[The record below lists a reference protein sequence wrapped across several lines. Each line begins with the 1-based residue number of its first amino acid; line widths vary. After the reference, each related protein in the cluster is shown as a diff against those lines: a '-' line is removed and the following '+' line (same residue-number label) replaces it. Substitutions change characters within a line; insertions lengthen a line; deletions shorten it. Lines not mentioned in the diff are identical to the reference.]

1 MSYRILTKNAVE
13 NTNIDGARDHNF
25 NAGRRSGIVQG
36 ALNSGNLFLS
46 ANNTIALDTCEL
58 RLCGHRV
65 VIDNAEYKTFYNQPS
80 VPIRYSLVAQIIV
93 SNNGESVSFDLKTQL
108 STIPLVQN
116 DLDKNINGTYEL
128 EIGRFTQ
135 LTDGTLTDVVRTAD
149 LITGGGN
156 NDSEYIRIGTV
167 TTNKIS
173 PELDAD
179 VDIENT
185 INPDDNK
192 PQTNF
197 TFNLPTSVGTVV
209 SVNGEEKTS
218 INTDITPIA
227 SSENLI
233 TSGGVHDYPAVT
245 FAESERQK
253 SKNLFDYTKIKSL
266 NYGITQADGIFTI
279 NTQFYYPLIG
289 YDIKLNQGETY
300 TFSLNIDSYSNSDG
314 SGVNSEIVLFDA
326 NGSTDTKGIGGVNSI
341 GRYSV
346 TFTPTFDVVKVQ
358 IRPIRKYNETSTL
371 TGTVSNLM
379 ICVGE
384 DRDYQP
390 YNGQITHNGDAPVVF
405 AESERQKSKNLFDY
419 TKTYGYSACTSN
431 GDGSYNINVS
441 NFYYPEMRYKLETK
455 IGQPYSFS
463 AYINSFTSTSSVYFS
478 ARFVYTDGKGE
489 ETQVQALIGQR
500 VSLTLTPAKDVDY
513 IVFRPL
519 RTNVAATTSGV
530 VSDIQIEEGSIA
542 TDYQP
547 YNGAIV
553 HEKEI
558 ADVEHIETIYDK
570 SSSDSNIN
578 KGYTSG
584 LQFSE
589 TTGYSIMEQSQKNK
603 YKCFRA
609 TAHLVNTD
617 LIFEFMNNVDGY
629 ARGGFS
635 CQAQWLDNSQIC
647 AGNISISPWGSIPL
661 SNCIIQSGS
670 TVTSKRDDT
679 SYYIS
684 KIEGV
689 LLCL

>member
-1 MSYRILTKNAVE
+1 MSIRILTKNTVE

-65 VIDNAEYKTFYNQPS
+65 VIDSAEYKTFYNQPS

-253 SKNLFDYTKIKSL
+253 SKNLVEIKNGINVTYSTGMHVETSNDIVTVSGTVTGGTAHNITTFSPKIYSGKTYTLSFQDYSNLSNFEIAVTGTRADGTKKYNMLNVTPTTLSKTITADNDYTLAI
-266 NYGITQADGIFTI
+266 
-279 NTQFYYPLIG
+279 
-289 YDIKLNQGETY
+289 EV
-300 TFSLNIDSYSNSDG
+300 FSTAG
-314 SGVNSEIVLFDA
+314 
-326 NGSTDTKGIGGVNSI
+326 K
-341 GRYSV
+341 
-346 TFTPTFDVVKVQ
+346 
-358 IRPIRKYNETSTL
+358 
-371 TGTVSNLM
+371 TVS
-379 ICVGE
+379 G
-384 DRDYQP
+384 
-390 YNGQITHNGDAPVVF
+390 TF
-405 AESERQKSKNLFDY
+405 
-419 TKTYGYSACTSN
+419 
-431 GDGSYNINVS
+431 
-441 NFYYPEMRYKLETK
+441 KL
-455 IGQPYSFS
+455 Q
-463 AYINSFTSTSSVYFS
+463 
-478 ARFVYTDGKGE
+478 
-489 ETQVQALIGQR
+489 L
-500 VSLTLTPAKDVDY
+500 
-513 IVFRPL
+513 
-519 RTNVAATTSGV
+519 
-530 VSDIQIEEGSIA
+530 EEGSVA
-542 TDYQP
+542 TDYQQ

-553 HEKEI
+553 HEKDI
-558 ADVEHIETIYDK
+558 ADVEHIEVLYDK
-570 SSSDSNIN
+570 TSSDANIN
-578 KGYTSG
+578 KGLTSG
-584 LQFSE
+584 CQFNETGANSVSLETSSISKYKGLNVYVYAVNQTLKVYLPVNKSNTE
-589 TTGYSIMEQSQKNK
+589 TTCRTSLAGQNGAVNDSNILYGSLRYVYGNLYPTSIRERTLSSENIYQ
-603 YKCFRA
+603 
-609 TAHLVNTD
+609 
-617 LIFEFMNNVDGY
+617 NN
-629 ARGGFS
+629 S
-635 CQAQWLDNSQIC
+635 
-647 AGNISISPWGSIPL
+647 
-661 SNCIIQSGS
+661 
-670 TVTSKRDDT
+670 
-679 SYYIS
+679 SYYVS

-689 LLCL
+689 Y

>member
-65 VIDNAEYKTFYNQPS
+65 VIDSAEYKTFYNQPS

-93 SNNGESVSFDLKTQL
+93 SNNGESVSFDLKTQS
-108 STIPLVQN
+108 STTPLVQN

-149 LITGGGN
+149 LITGGAGGG
-156 NDSEYIRIGTV
+156 DSEYIRIGTV

-233 TSGGVHDYPAVT
+233 TSGGVHDYPAVD

-253 SKNLFDYTKIKSL
+253 SKNLFDTTKAENVGYNWNGTLNSNNSPNYISCGFIKIKPNT
-266 NYGITQADGIFTI
+266 NYI
-279 NTQFYYPLIG
+279 
-289 YDIKLNQGETY
+289 
-300 TFSLNIDSYSNSDG
+300 FSLADSTITMNYTG
-314 SGVNSEIVLFDA
+314 VLFYTLDKTYISYVEC
-326 NGSTDTKGIGGVNSI
+326 NGN
-341 GRYSV
+341 
-346 TFTPTFDVVKVQ
+346 TFITP
-358 IRPIRKYNETSTL
+358 
-371 TGTVSNLM
+371 SNAEYM
-379 ICVGE
+379 ICQFWFESNPMNYKDIIQIEEGSAATE
-384 DRDYQP
+384 YQP
-390 YNGQITHNGDAPVVF
+390 YHGQITHNGDAPVDF
-405 AESERQKSKNLFDY
+405 AESERQKSKNLFTTQDNR
-419 TKTYGYSACTSN
+419 KYGSSGT
-431 GDGSYNINVS
+431 YNIVDLN
-441 NFYYPEMRYKLETK
+441 
-455 IGQPYSFS
+455 SFS
-463 AYINSFTSTSSVYFS
+463 LSYGSGNMTWSGVEFIINNLKPNTAYNFSLICDVSYSLLHFQFYGLNTGAEILAVYGGYLIPFNTGDNTSIKIIISSGNNNIENTTFN
-478 ARFVYTDGKGE
+478 
-489 ETQVQALIGQR
+489 I
-500 VSLTLTPAKDVDY
+500 
-513 IVFRPL
+513 
-519 RTNVAATTSGV
+519 TNV
-530 VSDIQIEEGSIA
+530 QLEEGSIA

-553 HEKEI
+553 HEKQLPKI
-558 ADVEHIETIYDK
+558 TTLWTNPNPSNDFSSQTITLANDNYD
-570 SSSDSNIN
+570 
-578 KGYTSG
+578 YA
-584 LQFSE
+584 
-589 TTGYSIMEQSQKNK
+589 IM
-603 YKCFRA
+603 
-609 TAHLVNTD
+609 
-617 LIFEFMNNVDGY
+617 
-629 ARGGFS
+629 
-635 CQAQWLDNSQIC
+635 IC
-647 AGNISISPWGSIPL
+647 AGRTTELNTQVSFLFEKGKTPILNYVLTNAEEAYSVENMCRRVYYTNNTTLNVQDCYYSLKSNATIVGNNLLIPYKV
-661 SNCIIQSGS
+661 IGIKMG
-670 TVTSKRDDT
+670 
-679 SYYIS
+679 
-684 KIEGV
+684 E
-689 LLCL
+689 

>member
-65 VIDNAEYKTFYNQPS
+65 VIDSAEYKTFYNQPS

-108 STIPLVQN
+108 STTPLVQN

-245 FAESERQK
+245 FAEIERQK
-253 SKNLFDYTKIKSL
+253 S
-266 NYGITQADGIFTI
+266 
-279 NTQFYYPLIG
+279 
-289 YDIKLNQGETY
+289 ET
-300 TFSLNIDSYSNSDG
+300 D
-314 SGVNSEIVLFDA
+314 
-326 NGSTDTKGIGGVNSI
+326 
-341 GRYSV
+341 
-346 TFTPTFDVVKVQ
+346 
-358 IRPIRKYNETSTL
+358 
-371 TGTVSNLM
+371 
-379 ICVGE
+379 
-384 DRDYQP
+384 
-390 YNGQITHNGDAPVVF
+390 
-405 AESERQKSKNLFDY
+405 
-419 TKTYGYSACTSN
+419 
-431 GDGSYNINVS
+431 
-441 NFYYPEMRYKLETK
+441 
-455 IGQPYSFS
+455 
-463 AYINSFTSTSSVYFS
+463 
-478 ARFVYTDGKGE
+478 
-489 ETQVQALIGQR
+489 
-500 VSLTLTPAKDVDY
+500 
-513 IVFRPL
+513 
-519 RTNVAATTSGV
+519 
-530 VSDIQIEEGSIA
+530 
-542 TDYQP
+542 
-547 YNGAIV
+547 GAIV
-553 HEKEI
+553 HEKQI
-558 ADVEHIETIYDK
+558 ADVEHIEVLYNKT
-570 SSSDSNIN
+570 SSDVNIN
-578 KGYTSG
+578 KGLTSG
-584 LQFSE
+584 IPFDNTTELNLGANLSSKYKGTYVYITIWNTQVRCYCDISYGQSSYSFLSADPNSGVQSIVSGRVAINN
-589 TTGYSIMEQSQKNK
+589 TTGILKGVKLLEANLGGNSYTTITDGK
-603 YKCFRA
+603 Y
-609 TAHLVNTD
+609 
-617 LIFEFMNNVDGY
+617 
-629 ARGGFS
+629 
-635 CQAQWLDNSQIC
+635 
-647 AGNISISPWGSIPL
+647 NIYK
-661 SNCIIQSGS
+661 
-670 TVTSKRDDT
+670 V
-679 SYYIS
+679 
-684 KIEGV
+684 EGV
-689 LLCL
+689 LK